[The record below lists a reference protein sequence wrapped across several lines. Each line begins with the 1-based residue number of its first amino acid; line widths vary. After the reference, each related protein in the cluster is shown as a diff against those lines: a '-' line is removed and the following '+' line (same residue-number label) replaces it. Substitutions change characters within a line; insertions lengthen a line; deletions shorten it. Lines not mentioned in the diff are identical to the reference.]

1 MTQFDKFKYRFVF
14 RVRRLK
20 EFRLGNTQQ
29 YGGRLST
36 AKPTFK
42 EWYIC
47 LLATS
52 CLTERIKCSVFC
64 KFSHC
69 NFQTMRPIIHCFPL
83 GCKHVKIHRTSSLL
97 ESTVDQV
104 NFPPLLALAILL
116 ISGFHLT
123 TQLLYV
129 TPRNQS
135 YKCRFSSPVNNY
147 FFPCFNPQKGHMA
160 FVAKICCLNS
170 RWWKNFHLTNMSY
183 NYWLA

>member
-1 MTQFDKFKYRFVF
+1 MSWRNLTSSSIVSYFEFDDLRNFVSGTLNSMA
-14 RVRRLK
+14 VDW
-20 EFRLGNTQQ
+20 QQ
-29 YGGRLST
+29 RNQLSRNDIYQ
-36 AKPTFK
+36 
-42 EWYIC
+42 YIC

-64 KFSHC
+64 KFYHC
-69 NFQTMRPIIHCFPL
+69 NFQIMRPIIHCFSL

-97 ESTVDQV
+97 ESTVDHV

-135 YKCRFSSPVNNY
+135 YKCRFSSP
-147 FFPCFNPQKGHMA
+147 
-160 FVAKICCLNS
+160 
-170 RWWKNFHLTNMSY
+170 
-183 NYWLA
+183 